1 MLVFGNIDLSQ
12 TGRMATKVTYV
23 SREES
28 VKMFKIGQQ
37 IIYGNTGVCIVDK
50 IGPLDPASGMG
61 DRVYYTLSPVYS
73 KESTIYTP
81 VDNQKIAMRPILTK
95 EEAEALIAKI
105 PEIEELWISDEKK
118 REQDYKEALAKADC
132 HELIRVIK
140 TIYPRKQK
148 RLAAGKKVT
157 ASDERYFNMSE
168 DFLYKELAVS
178 LDMDLE
184 EVEKYVV
191 SHVKAAIEQ

>member
-1 MLVFGNIDLSQ
+1 
-12 TGRMATKVTYV
+12 MATKVTYV

-28 VKMFKIGQQ
+28 VKMFEIGQQ
-37 IIYGNTGVCIVDK
+37 IIYGNTGVCIVDH
-50 IGPLDPASGMG
+50 IGPLDPSAGMG
-61 DRVYYTLSPVYS
+61 ERLYYTLSPVYS

-81 VDNQKIAMRPILTK
+81 VDNQKIVMRPILTR
-95 EEAEALIAKI
+95 EAAEALIAEIPKI
-105 PEIEELWISDEKK
+105 DELWISDEKK

-132 HELIRVIK
+132 RELVRVIK
-140 TIYPRKQK
+140 TIYPRKQE

-168 DFLYKELAVS
+168 DFLYKELAIS

-191 SHVKAAIEQ
+191 SHVKAAVE